1 MVFRLLPDIQ
11 VSPLGGVVMW
21 LFLLLAGIGVLF
33 AAGIGGA
40 LIWAGF
46 WLIALVFVYLLLL
59 NFLSWVF

>member
-33 AAGIGGA
+33 ASGIGGA